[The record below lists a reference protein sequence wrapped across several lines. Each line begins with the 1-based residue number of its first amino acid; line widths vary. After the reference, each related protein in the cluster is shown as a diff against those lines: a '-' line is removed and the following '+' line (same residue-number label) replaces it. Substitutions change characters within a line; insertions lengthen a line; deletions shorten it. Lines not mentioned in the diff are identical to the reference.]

1 MQELEAQKVREL
13 EKHRLDEEA
22 RMDEIKKL
30 EAEEHEKRLKAEEV
44 SSLKL

>member
-1 MQELEAQKVREL
+1 MEALKVREL

-22 RMDEIKKL
+22 RMEEQKKL

-44 SSLKL
+44 TDKTVLNI